1 MKKRSVKMSIGSQV
15 RPTKTELLRL
25 KRELDLAIKVK
36 DILSERLLVLTNELM
51 ARIKEAK
58 LVRRKLYQNLKEMCF
73 KYLFLRSYYGSGLTS
88 TVNREIVSFKI
99 DEYVENLLGVKI
111 PILKIRLEDFA
122 VLEKMGLEDF
132 ARDLTRLLES
142 LSEVIRAENSIK
154 LIMAE
159 IRKTRRKVN
168 ALDYVVIPRLRSNI
182 KKISMK
188 FDERER
194 EEKARLKQVKVL
206 LGEER

>member
-1 MKKRSVKMSIGSQV
+1 VSIGPQV

-25 KRELDLAIKVK
+25 KRELRLATKVK
-36 DILSERLLVLTNELM
+36 DVLSERLLVLTNELM

-58 LVRRKLYQNLKEMCF
+58 LVRRKLYQELRGACL
-73 KYLFLRSYYGSGLTS
+73 KYLFLRSYYGSGLAS
-88 TVNREIVSFKI
+88 AIKRGVVPLEI

-111 PILKIRLEDFA
+111 PILK
-122 VLEKMGLEDF
+122 VGLEDY
-132 ARDLTRLLES
+132 AALERVGLEDYAKDLARLLDS
-142 LSEVIRAENSIK
+142 LSELIRAENAIK

-159 IRKTRRKVN
+159 IWKTRRKVN
-168 ALDYVVIPRLRSNI
+168 ALDYVVIPRLKSNI

-194 EEKARLKQVKVL
+194 EEKARLKQVKAM